1 MSELQL
7 GLIAIGV
14 VLVVGVFAYNRR
26 QESVARRAAESSLRS
41 GHADVRVDPPEP
53 ARSVTAAPEKP
64 AHTAP
69 SRIFPAHGTA
79 LPDPKVDYVVE
90 LTFVNPVAPG
100 TLLQQW
106 KANEHR
112 YASRVILAGRDG
124 VGEWR
129 RLSADD
135 LGTTE
140 FLRAGLQL
148 VTRDGAVSDAELI
161 EFRAAVETLAA
172 ATGATVSAPEIRPAA
187 EAARSLDEFCADSDI
202 QVVVHVVAPSGATLS
217 GTRIRTSAEA
227 SGLVA
232 EEGDRLALRD
242 ATGQLLYTLGPL
254 ETPET
259 AAVSLTLDV
268 PRVPDFPRAF
278 QSMARFASHLAAE
291 LGGNVVDDNR
301 NPLDE
306 RSIRAIA
313 AQLESVRSGFDAK
326 GIAAGSAS
334 ALRLFS

>member
-7 GLIAIGV
+7 GLLAIGV

-26 QESVARRAAESSLRS
+26 QERVARHSADGSLRS
-41 GHADVRVDPPEP
+41 GHAEVKQQPEP
-53 ARSVTAAPEKP
+53 ARSIAPAPEKP
-64 AHTAP
+64 PHAAP
-69 SRIFPAHGTA
+69 SRTFQAPGAG

-90 LTFVNPVAPG
+90 LAFATPIAPS
-100 TLLQQW
+100 TLLQHW

-112 YASRVILAGRDG
+112 YASGVILAGKG
-124 VGEWR
+124 GGGGWS

-135 LGTTE
+135 PGAIDS
-140 FLRAGLQL
+140 LRAGLQL
-148 VTRDGAVSDAELI
+148 VTREGAVSDAELI

-172 ATGATVSAPEIRPAA
+172 ATGAKVTAPEIRPAA
-187 EAARSLDEFCADSDI
+187 EAARALDEFCADSDI
-202 QVVVHVVAPSGATLS
+202 QVVVHVVAASGATLS
-217 GTRIRTSAEA
+217 GTRIRSRAEV
-227 SGLVA
+227 SGFIA
-232 EEGDRLALRD
+232 EEGGRLALRD

-254 ETPET
+254 EAPEP

-278 QSMARFASHLAAE
+278 ESMARFASQLAAE
-291 LGGNVVDDNR
+291 LGGSVVDDNR

-306 RSIRAIA
+306 RSIRAIGT
-313 AQLESVRSGFDAK
+313 QLASVRRGFDAK